1 MHRILIPI
9 DSQDPDS
16 LAYAFEYAKQIFE
29 VHKKGASVVL
39 LVHTKA
45 QINGTPLMGHL
56 GSPLAKSLSKGKITQ
71 LQPGQHVQLQ
81 TLRTLGQMLSDT
93 IIIGFYAD
101 DQMLDAIDDRKS
113 SIGAIIVP
121 DLKGDADT
129 WAARWG
135 AKVHGEKNTA
145 PANLIE
151 DKIVEKA
158 LIQIFSRVNPS
169 TGIGHPRDKEHADS
183 VLRILRAKGHTLDAE
198 AIRSFAIQKGWRS
211 KNAADLAKLAAKVA
225 SLKNKPSL
233 AKIHN
238 APDRYKSWSS

>member
-16 LAYAFEYAKQIFE
+16 LAYAFEYAKKIFE
-29 VHKKGASVVL
+29 VHNKGANVVL

-45 QINGTPLMGHL
+45 QISSTSLAGHL
-56 GSPLAKSLSKGKITQ
+56 GSSLAKSLSKGKTAQ

-81 TLRTLGQMLSDT
+81 TLKTLGQMLSDT

-101 DQMLDAIDDRKS
+101 DKMFDVIDDRKNL
-113 SIGAIIVP
+113 IGAIAVP
-121 DLKGDADT
+121 DFKGDADM

-135 AKVHGEKNTA
+135 AIIHGEERAAAAK
-145 PANLIE
+145 LIE
-151 DKIVEKA
+151 DQVVENA
-158 LIQIFSRVNPS
+158 LTQLFAMVNPS
-169 TGIGHPRDKEHADS
+169 TGIGHPRDKEYANN
-183 VLRILRAKGHTLDAE
+183 VLRILRAKSHTLDAE

-211 KNAADLAKLAAKVA
+211 RNAADLAKLATKIA

-233 AKIHN
+233 AKIYN
-238 APDRYKSWSS
+238 AQDRYESWSS